1 VQSSVDVPDP
11 PVMVVVDSVQSSSVE
26 LVVGVSVT
34 GLVNPLREDIEIVD
48 EPLAPA
54 VTATLVGPAVMAKS
68 SM

>member
-1 VQSSVDVPDP
+1 MQSSVDVPDP